1 MVKYDNSNIDPATVN
16 NQPLFYSIILCDA
29 GCLLFV
35 MPVFQIKKKKHTN
48 GAQG

>member
-35 MPVFQIKKKKHTN
+35 MPVFQIKKKKH
-48 GAQG
+48 